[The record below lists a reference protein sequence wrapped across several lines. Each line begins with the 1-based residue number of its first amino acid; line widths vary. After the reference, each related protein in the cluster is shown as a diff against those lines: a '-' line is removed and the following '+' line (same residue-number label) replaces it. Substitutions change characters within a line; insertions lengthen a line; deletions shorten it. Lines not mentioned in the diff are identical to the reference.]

1 MKVSSDKENIT
12 EGDIVPI
19 DKLFYD
25 IDDACRNNAHNT
37 LKNILDSIELPQL
50 KKQAFNRIIAYYESQ
65 ALFPAGY
72 SLLFIQWLLKC
83 HDLSSAMEQIL
94 KCKKY
99 GITEEKLS
107 GIIYEFLIRPQEENY
122 KQIFNKNIQL
132 LQENKLLFSDYI
144 FEFDCIKKEMG
155 VISNAQFTTIFVQKE
170 SKRPFLVDVID
181 IAAIQKGLEES
192 DMVFLVVFD
201 DLQKFYYLLFFEDL
215 SSLVKYL
222 KQKKVLFFAGDNK
235 ILLEDFF
242 SSMRVA
248 FPDYYMDLSARRE
261 YRRIISKIIE
271 ARDKKISFWT
281 AELKKYYKNLS
292 VKYYRDIFSRRSTD
306 IKVMLITSEQTTLN
320 KFIAKNWHKAFIELG
335 YQSKL
340 LIESEPYEIMNLAFV
355 TKEMYEYMPDIV
367 FHINWT
373 VDSIFK
379 AEEINKNILWITRYR
394 DESYLTYVT
403 DEFDCGNMFILPSYH
418 RWQEDLKKV
427 GVPSS
432 RILYTSDGVDLTI
445 FNKKKQINRE
455 YICDVV
461 SVNNSGGNDIFQL
474 DRVLGL
480 YANQPVIQ
488 AVIRY
493 LYGELKEIITLNDHM
508 LAYGDIKRLVEDK
521 FSQLGLPITTA
532 GLKDITDCCLAIAQA
547 FYRTKVVEWI
557 MDAGITRSVRVW
569 GNGWSNIE
577 KFKPI
582 HMGTAQHGE
591 QLSEIYRSS
600 KIAISDHPFMSLH
613 ERNFEIMASGGFP
626 LIKHTEPEN
635 GEAIDMITGHFK
647 EDEEVVLFYNKDDLL
662 NKIQYYL
669 DHPEERERIAENGM
683 QVVINNFSHIAIAKK
698 TMDFIKSYYLRKEQK
713 A

>member
-1 MKVSSDKENIT
+1 MKILSDMESVALEDVSTK
-12 EGDIVPI
+12 
-19 DKLFYD
+19 DKLFSD

-37 LKNILDSIELPQL
+37 LKSIVDSIELPQL

-83 HDLSSAMEQIL
+83 HDLSNAMEQIL
-94 KCKKY
+94 KCKKH

-132 LQENKLLFSDYI
+132 LQENKLLFSDCI

-155 VISNAQFTTIFVQKE
+155 VISNAQITTIFAQKE

-181 IAAIQKGLEES
+181 IAAIQEGLEKS
-192 DMVFLVVFD
+192 DIVFLVFD
-201 DLQKFYYLLFFEDL
+201 ELQKFYYLLFFEDL

-222 KQKKVLFFAGDNK
+222 KQKKVLFFTGDNK

-242 SSMRVA
+242 SSMLVA

-261 YRRIISKIIE
+261 YRRIINEIIK
-271 ARDKKISFWT
+271 ARDKRISFWT
-281 AELKKYYKNLS
+281 TELKKYYKNLS
-292 VKYYRDIFSRRSTD
+292 VRYYRDIFSGRSTD
-306 IKVMLITSEQTTLN
+306 IKVMLITSEETTLN
-320 KFIAKNWHKAFIELG
+320 KFISKNWHKAFIELG
-335 YQSKL
+335 YRSKL
-340 LIESEPYEIMNLAFV
+340 LIESEPYEIMNSVFV

-403 DEFDCGNMFILPSYH
+403 DEFDCGNMFILPSYN

-461 SVNNSGGNDIFQL
+461 SVNNSGGNDVFQL
-474 DRVLGL
+474 DWFLGQ
-480 YANQPVIQ
+480 YANQPVIKP
-488 AVIRY
+488 VIRD

-521 FSQLGLPITTA
+521 SSRLGLPLTTA
-532 GLKDITDCCLAIAQA
+532 GLKAITDCCLAIAQT

-613 ERNFEIMASGGFP
+613 ERNFEILASGGFP
-626 LIKHTEPEN
+626 LVKNIEPEN
-635 GEAIDMITGHFK
+635 KEPVDWITNYFK
-647 EDEEVVLFYNKDDLL
+647 ENEEIVLFYNKDDLL
-662 NKIQYYL
+662 SKIQYYL
-669 DHPEERERIAENGM
+669 DHPEERERIAENGR
-683 QVVINNFSHIAIAKK
+683 QVVINNFSHVAIAKK
-698 TMDFIKSYYLRKEQK
+698 TMDFIKSYYLGREQMT
-713 A
+713 